1 MDAVLKEMEAW
12 GASVKDMLIEAG
24 LSLEEIAEILADE

>member
-1 MDAVLKEMEAW
+1 MDTILKEMEAW
-12 GASVKDMLIEAG
+12 GASVKDMLIETG